1 MGSQNGKQVLREEDI
16 TALSKSSGLEENKII
31 EMFDSF
37 LKENPKGK
45 MGPKDFRDLMSQA
58 LPKKDVCKME
68 KHVFRIYD
76 SNKDGFIDFKE
87 FMLMFHIMSDGSNEE
102 VLRKIFRV
110 FDVNCDGT
118 ISKKEMTKL
127 IKDMYGLLKTEN
139 PSIGKAEMIAKTAF
153 TEMDKD
159 NDGKIT
165 EDEFVQ
171 SCLGQQEI
179 SKMLAL
185 KVIDILVDENK

>member
-1 MGSQNGKQVLREEDI
+1 MGSQNGKPMLREEDI
-16 TALSKSSGLEENKII
+16 AALSKSSGLDENKII
-31 EMFDSF
+31 EMFNAF
-37 LKENPKGK
+37 VIENPKGK
-45 MGPKDFRDLMSQA
+45 MKPKDFRELISKA
-58 LPKKDVCKME
+58 LPKKDACKME

-76 SNKDGFIDFKE
+76 ANKDGFIDFEE
-87 FMLMFHIMSDGSNEE
+87 FMIVFHIMSDGSNEE

-118 ISKKEMTKL
+118 ISRKELTKL
-127 IKDMYGLLKTEN
+127 IRDMYGLLKTED
-139 PSIGKAEMIAKTAF
+139 PDIASKEKIAKTAF
-153 TEMDKD
+153 AEMDKD

-171 SCLGQQEI
+171 SCLGQQQI

-185 KVIDILVDENK
+185 KVIDILVDEK